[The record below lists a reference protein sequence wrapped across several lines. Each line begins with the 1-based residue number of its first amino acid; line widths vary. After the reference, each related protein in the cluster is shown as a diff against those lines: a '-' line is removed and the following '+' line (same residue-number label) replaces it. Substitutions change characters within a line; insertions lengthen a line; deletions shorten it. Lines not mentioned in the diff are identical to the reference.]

1 MGPVHNV
8 NASVQLSSNVHVRS
22 FGGNQMHDG
31 NPAFHKRTIRILT
44 WTYKSSRRP
53 YWFHGRPTGLAHCNT
68 PIPCVFSNN
77 HSLYN
82 VSDVI
87 IFHTRLALKNTAL
100 PPYRLPHQHWI
111 TYLRETPV
119 KLPKIKQ
126 PHNTWFNWTIAYT
139 MHADIFRPY
148 GMCLPTR
155 GKVKVDPS
163 SLTDTIQ
170 RVFGNATNSIPWENI
185 KIEYQYTPIN
195 HANGKPRKVLWAVN
209 NCRTV
214 SRRETYVKE
223 LKRHIEIDIIGKCGD
238 DLCEKNAPCINELFG
253 NHKFYLAFENAF
265 CVDYITEKVWLRLQ
279 EGIVPI
285 VLGGGDYKSDLPVHS
300 YIDVRDFSSP
310 KALASYLHKLDN
322 DDNSYNEYFAWKQ
335 NYTCHSGPEL
345 PGKTLL

>member
-1 MGPVHNV
+1 M
-8 NASVQLSSNVHVRS
+8 
-22 FGGNQMHDG
+22 
-31 NPAFHKRTIRILT
+31 
-44 WTYKSSRRP
+44 
-53 YWFHGRPTGLAHCNT
+53 
-68 PIPCVFSNN
+68 
-77 HSLYN
+77 
-82 VSDVI
+82 
-87 IFHTRLALKNTAL
+87 
-100 PPYRLPHQHWI
+100 
-111 TYLRETPV
+111 
-119 KLPKIKQ
+119 
-126 PHNTWFNWTIAYT
+126 
-139 MHADIFRPY
+139 
-148 GMCLPTR
+148 
-155 GKVKVDPS
+155 
-163 SLTDTIQ
+163 
-170 RVFGNATNSIPWENI
+170 
-185 KIEYQYTPIN
+185 
-195 HANGKPRKVLWAVN
+195 
-209 NCRTV
+209 
-214 SRRETYVKE
+214 KE